1 MSRSHSV
8 LRRYT
13 PPTCTLEVIAKDSA
27 LSRWAAQPV
36 VKDLRFQLSLDDP
49 KLDRDE
55 WIVIKGDRIQ
65 LAALCEAVSTYVQHV
80 LERSHEHLN
89 FSHIEPDASVA
100 TLATTTEPHQV
111 HAQTSSNSARI
122 ALQPKGLLNHELIWG
137 SLATPES
144 GTVTSLS
151 TLQLFD
157 LANALDEYSTDLL
170 ELPDLGRKSWATSL
184 PNWAQI
190 AAVVLI
196 AVGLST
202 SAIRLLEGSGGNV
215 ASVAPTSSQ
224 GASSSDQKIA
234 TQIPPAVVEKATP
247 PVISNQKL
255 PPPPPVSVSPSP
267 QSGTPTVVTPKMTQ
281 PGPTAGTISPG
292 AIATYPVPV
301 VPGNPTVITG
311 KSATPPKTDRSAK
324 APAAT
329 TPYSSATADAANEA
343 SRQAT
348 TARRGITPESATAP
362 NTAGSTA
369 FDTIPQVA
377 EVRSYFQ
384 QRWKPPEELSQILE
398 YSLQIGE
405 DGTIQAITPLR
416 QASGD
421 YIDRTSMPLIGD
433 AFVSPLKGRQ
443 SAKIRLVLEPDGQVR
458 TFLEQ

>member
-1 MSRSHSV
+1 MSRSPTV

-13 PPTCTLEVIAKDSA
+13 PPTCTLEVVAKDSA

-36 VKDLRFQLSLDDP
+36 VKDLRFRLSLDDP

-55 WIVIKGDRIQ
+55 WIVVEGDRNQ
-65 LAALCEAVSTYVQHV
+65 LAALCEAVSTYVQQF
-80 LERSHEHLN
+80 LELSHEHLN
-89 FSHIEPDASVA
+89 LAQAEPNAAVA
-100 TLATTTEPHQV
+100 TLAAADPYQTTSETDQNPV
-111 HAQTSSNSARI
+111 GVR
-122 ALQPKGLLNHELIWG
+122 LQPKGLLNHEVHWG
-137 SLATPES
+137 NLATAES
-144 GTVTSLS
+144 GAATQLS

-170 ELPDLGRKSWATSL
+170 ELPDLGRKSWITPL

-215 ASVAPTSSQ
+215 AIAPTTSQ

-234 TQIPPAVVEKATP
+234 TQLPPTVVEKATP

-255 PPPPPVSVSPSP
+255 PPPPPVSASPTP
-267 QSGTPTVVTPKMTQ
+267 QPGTPTVVTPKTQ
-281 PGPTAGTISPG
+281 PSPAAGTVSPG
-292 AIATYPVPV
+292 AVATYPVPV

-311 KSATPPKTDRSAK
+311 GGG
-324 APAAT
+324 APATQTAKK
-329 TPYSSATADAANEA
+329 PAPAATADAA
-343 SRQAT
+343 
-348 TARRGITPESATAP
+348 SATREAPNPAIAARQRAAAEAGAAP
-362 NTAGSTA
+362 NTANSTA

-377 EVRSYFQ
+377 EVRNYFQ
-384 QRWKPPEELSQILE
+384 QRWKPPEELNQILE
-398 YSLQIGE
+398 YSLQVGA
-405 DGTIQAITPLR
+405 DGTIQGITPLR

-421 YIDRTSMPLIGD
+421 YIDRTNMPLIGD

-443 SAKIRLVLEPDGQVR
+443 TAKIRLVLEPDGQVR

>member
-13 PPTCTLEVIAKDSA
+13 PPTCTLEVVAKDSA

-49 KLDRDE
+49 KLDRDQ
-55 WIVIKGDRIQ
+55 WIVVKGDRTQ
-65 LAALCEAVSTYVQHV
+65 LAALCEAVSTYVQQF
-80 LERSHEHLN
+80 LELSHEHLN
-89 FSHIEPDASVA
+89 LAQAHPDAAVA
-100 TLATTTEPHQV
+100 TLFAADPYQIFSES
-111 HAQTSSNSARI
+111 AQNLAGVR
-122 ALQPKGLLNHELIWG
+122 LQPKGLLNHELHWG
-137 SLATPES
+137 NLATDES
-144 GTVTSLS
+144 GAVTQLS

-170 ELPDLGRKSWATSL
+170 ELPDLGRKGWITPL

-196 AVGLST
+196 AVGLSA
-202 SAIRLLEGSGGNV
+202 SAIRFLEGSGGNV
-215 ASVAPTSSQ
+215 ASIAPTTSQ

-234 TQIPPAVVEKATP
+234 TQLPPAVVEKATP

-255 PPPPPVSVSPSP
+255 PPPPVSAAPTP
-267 QSGTPTVVTPKMTQ
+267 QPGTPTVVTPKMQ
-281 PGPTAGTISPG
+281 PSPAAGTVSPG

-311 KSATPPKTDRSAK
+311 ENAPSTTRIAKKPAPSAATNSAAADTAKETPNQAIAARQRSA
-324 APAAT
+324 A
-329 TPYSSATADAANEA
+329 EA
-343 SRQAT
+343 GA
-348 TARRGITPESATAP
+348 AP
-362 NTAGSTA
+362 NTANSTA

-384 QRWKPPEELSQILE
+384 QRWKPPEELNQILE
-398 YSLQIGE
+398 YSLQIGA
-405 DGTIQAITPLR
+405 DGSIQGITPLR